1 MAVVHIV
8 VQALRLL
15 PASVWLGA
23 MVLLIVAARL
33 IEQTLKG
40 RRTEGRQIVR
50 KLRGVFQRI
59 ELIILIVLWAVNLV
73 DFLLGWVARSGYP
86 GRWGTAQVVAAG
98 LLVVPTLAAL
108 YSTYYLTRTIRKREG
123 QLGSYADKNDQ
134 IRVRKSIAALLKQAE
149 MLTMLK
155 VITVA
160 GVIVAAIVGGQ

>member
-73 DFLLGWVARSGYP
+73 DFLLG
-86 GRWGTAQVVAAG
+86 
-98 LLVVPTLAAL
+98 
-108 YSTYYLTRTIRKREG
+108 
-123 QLGSYADKNDQ
+123 
-134 IRVRKSIAALLKQAE
+134 
-149 MLTMLK
+149 
-155 VITVA
+155 
-160 GVIVAAIVGGQ
+160 